1 MFFGRF
7 SVSSMKTNLDDGGKI
22 LSTDVVLCFQIQVT
36 QLTGSHGIVL
46 GIELIETLEGLST
59 LQRNIKDTRDLDQ
72 ERMNEEIDNG
82 VFSFRNCYSN
92 FDPKDPVQVLTLI

>member
-1 MFFGRF
+1 ME
-7 SVSSMKTNLDDGGKI
+7 TNLDDGGKI
-22 LSTDVVLCFQIQVT
+22 LSIDVVLCFQIQVT

-72 ERMNEEIDNG
+72 ERMNKETDNG
-82 VFSFRNCYSN
+82 IFRFRSCYSN
-92 FDPKDPVQVLTLI
+92 VDLVFRF